1 MNTRKASKG
10 MWLTQAT
17 LESEESRT
25 FATEAC
31 GFGNLDELFTE
42 WTDDQKTEWESQHK
56 LQDYDA

>member
-1 MNTRKASKG
+1 

-31 GFGNLDELFTE
+31 GFGDLDELFTE
-42 WTDDQKTEWESQHK
+42 WTGVQKAQWEEAHK
-56 LQDYDA
+56 PEEL

>member
-1 MNTRKASKG
+1 

-42 WTDDQKTEWESQHK
+42 WTDEQKEEWEREHPVEEVN
-56 LQDYDA
+56 DANI